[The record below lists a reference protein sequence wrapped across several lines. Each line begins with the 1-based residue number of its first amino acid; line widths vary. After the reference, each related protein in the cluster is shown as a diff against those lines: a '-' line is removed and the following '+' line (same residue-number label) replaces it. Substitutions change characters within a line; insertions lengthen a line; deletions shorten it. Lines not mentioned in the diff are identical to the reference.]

1 MLDSNKRLSGVERF
15 NIRPV
20 TTASILLSA
29 SIGAST
35 LSHVVFACVHLCTT
49 YYSAI
54 QISVLSSQTFPS
66 RPQPRGGAANNKFMQ
81 HIGCMHSYK
90 LADCATSCPTHD
102 SRMAAT
108 RANLFVVHHHTC
120 ARCFVH
126 AVTEQ
131 HPSTVIR
138 RGQPSKHRLHISE
151 RVPWRSIS
159 RLSTLHFV
167 TATLTHRSATY
178 HHKHSTLR
186 LPLVTKL
193 TTCLCFIETRMPV
206 LQSPAHHTWAGRE
219 QCLTHGLHHL

>member
-1 MLDSNKRLSGVERF
+1 MERF

-20 TTASILLSA
+20 TTAPMLLSA

-49 YYSAI
+49 YYGAI
-54 QISVLSSQTFPS
+54 QIPVLSSQTFPS
-66 RPQPRGGAANNKFMQ
+66 RSQPRGGAANSKFMQ

-108 RANLFVVHHHTC
+108 RTNLFAVHHHTY
-120 ARCFVH
+120 AVH